1 MRPVGAER
9 RSLARRRR
17 ADPVDNRRTTRPD
30 PRNQEHL
37 TDRVRAGLGGSLTLH
52 RREAGQ
58 AIETHS
64 APTVFSRTTMATLS
78 TTESMAMVT
87 RTSWRSGAVA
97 LNDNAAPA
105 SYPATTQT
113 TRALR
118 AFRSP
123 MAATAM
129 IEAAPRSPDATA
141 MSSRPT
147 RRRSALLGSRCVAA
161 VSASMSLKRWATKS
175 TPPGPEYPCHRLSGV

>member
-9 RSLARRRR
+9 RSFARRRR

-37 TDRVRAGLGGSLTLH
+37 TDRVRAGLSGSLTLH

-64 APTVFSRTTMATLS
+64 APTMFSRTTMATLS

-87 RTSWRSGAVA
+87 RTSWRSCVVA

-113 TRALR
+113 TRAVR

-123 MAATAM
+123 MADTAM
-129 IEAAPRSPDATA
+129 IEVAPRSPDATA
-141 MSSRPT
+141 MSSSDLQEVCP
-147 RRRSALLGSRCVAA
+147 GSRCVAA
-161 VSASMSLKRWATKS
+161 VSARMSLKMCATKS
-175 TPPGPEYPCHRLSGV
+175 TPPGPEHPCHRLSGI